1 MNPPF
6 LWARGDDGKG
16 VSMVGQNELERRVE
30 AALAAAT
37 PAVDLLEL
45 TVLTAQGGM
54 LRLVVDHPGGVDH
67 GVCAEVTKVLEGAG
81 LLEEYGAEVWSP
93 GPEPPLRTP
102 AHFRRA
108 VGRRVRVRAKES
120 TGPRSYT
127 GVILAAGERSMS
139 LSSGDGVVE
148 IPFAAV
154 ERAHALEEVE
164 AQG

>member
-1 MNPPF
+1 
-6 LWARGDDGKG
+6 
-16 VSMVGQNELERRVE
+16 MVGHEELERRVE
-30 AALAAAT
+30 AALSSAM
-37 PAVDLLEL
+37 PEVDLLEL

-54 LRLVVDHPGGVDH
+54 LRLVVDHPEGVDH
-67 GVCAEVTKVLEGAG
+67 GVCADVTKVLEDAG

-102 AHFRRA
+102 EHFRRS
-108 VGRRVRVRAKES
+108 VGRRIRVRAKEA

-127 GVILAAGERSMS
+127 GVVLAAGEDAMS

-148 IPFAAV
+148 IPFSAV
-154 ERAHALEEVE
+154 ERAHGFEEVE